1 MRRLL
6 WCLLWSCTSIVLG
19 IHPERADNEPL
30 VSTFSIVGY
39 DPQRQEWGVAV
50 ASKYLAVGAVVPY
63 GEAGVGAIA
72 TQSYV
77 NVRYGPEGLKLLA
90 QGKSSKETI
99 DALIAADPGRD
110 RRQVGIVDRNGEAA
124 SYTGPGCL
132 PWAGHKIGPHFACQG
147 NLLTGPE
154 VVDAM
159 VNAYT
164 SATGPLAWRLLAA
177 LEAGDRAGGDKRG
190 KQSAAIL
197 VVRDKGGPMGA
208 NDRYIDLRVDD
219 HPDPVPELAR
229 ILNLRL
235 KR

>member
-1 MRRLL
+1 
-6 WCLLWSCTSIVLG
+6 
-19 IHPERADNEPL
+19 
-30 VSTFSIVGY
+30 
-39 DPQRQEWGVAV
+39 
-50 ASKYLAVGAVVPY
+50 VVPY
-63 GEAGVGAIA
+63 AQAGVGAIA

-90 QGKSSKETI
+90 QGKSAKETI
-99 DALIAADPGRD
+99 DALVAEDAGRD

-124 SYTGPGCL
+124 SFTGPGCL
-132 PWAGHKIGPHFACQG
+132 PWAGQKTGPNFACQG

-164 SATGPLAWRLLAA
+164 STTGPLAWRLMAA

-190 KQSAAIL
+190 KQSAAIV

-208 NDRYIDLRVDD
+208 SDRYIDLRVDD